1 METFAARL
9 ASFDSVVP
17 AINSRTSSARNIQ
30 PQRWVWESPSPE
42 QLAHAGFYFQPYDTN
57 PDNTMCFLC
66 GRALDGWE
74 EGDDPV
80 TEHLKHSPDC
90 GWAIIMDIQSK
101 TSNPAEIVDP
111 TSSAIVEARRATF
124 AVGWPHEGKRGWMVE
139 AGWYFCPNEESP
151 DLASCPYCKLSLDGW
166 EEADDPFE
174 EHHRRSSEC
183 SFFVFALP
191 AKPTKKNTRAKKPR
205 ASKSSRLSTQSV
217 MTAASEAPTIDDEM
231 MDVSIMSQSTVR
243 SQSTKKAKPTKKT
256 TKSRAKKTKKDERTE
271 VGDMEPEQVE
281 IQAPEP
287 EKPKRATRGKKR
299 GSEAVIQ
306 EMSAM
311 TLTDPVVDTEPSPKR
326 RATETRRSVS
336 PHPEDVQSSVLED
349 APLEVATSPVMPK
362 KGRKGAKKAASTR
375 SRKASTASSAGKAA
389 QSRIPDDSVLEA
401 AIEADLARNMEDTEP
416 FEFHYKDEE
425 RESARFRQQS
435 ISTSIKAPSESHYE
449 REGTRDVQ
457 EAQEPA
463 PEEASIIEVV
473 PEPKQKKQP
482 KRKAPAKKSKKEKA
496 PGSEPELEPEPELER
511 EPEQEEEVEHEP
523 ERELEPEPEPEPEVE
538 EIVELVKPKPKRT
551 SQQKRKVQ
559 EQPAEE
565 VSQVM
570 MEVEPVARQGSVL
583 PVEIDMRDHQPEIDE
598 TIDKQPT
605 KKQGKKAAKG
615 KKPAASKRKES
626 DIVMDEQTEPAESH
640 EPLPEAPKPQRR
652 GSKRE
657 SKRKSKE
664 TKDDSMIMDEQQDSE
679 PAPTQEEIVKQPVKA
694 KRGRPTKEAQ
704 EVSMIMDEQEDS
716 VPAPAQEEP
725 VKTKRGRPPKDTK
738 EDSMVMDEQDDS
750 APAPAEEKPV
760 EQPVKAKRGRP
771 TKEAQ
776 ENFEE
781 KQVVEAKPKRGR
793 PSKQRSIQADELPE
807 EPKREQPSKKA
818 QVPVK
823 NTQRYSDLPKDRH
836 RAQSF
841 IESVTNSSPQRPSPN
856 NTHSTT
862 QERTPSPSPQA
873 SDAENQPPST
883 RPRSARPPI
892 LSPSKPPASRILATT
907 TPSPLKRQEGYLTST
922 RSWEPMDIEELLG
935 SFFSDKE
942 NRDFT
947 PDQGNIKD
955 ILTSPEKKMTVEE
968 WIYYNAKNGEE
979 RLRRECERLISI
991 FEREG
996 GRAMRALEGIECM
1009 E

>member
-9 ASFDSVVP
+9 ATFDSVVP
-17 AINSRTSSARNIQ
+17 SINSRTSSSRNIQ

-111 TSSAIVEARRATF
+111 TSSSIVEARRATF

-174 EHHRRSSEC
+174 EHYRRSSDC

-191 AKPTKKNTRAKKPR
+191 AKTTKKNTRAKKPR
-205 ASKSSRLSTQSV
+205 TSKASRLSTQSV
-217 MTAASEAPTIDDEM
+217 MTTASEAPTIDDDM

-243 SQSTKKAKPTKKT
+243 SQTTTKKAKATKKA
-256 TKSRAKKTKKDERTE
+256 TKSRAKKTKKDEPTE
-271 VGDMEPEQVE
+271 VVEEVEPEQVE

-299 GSEAVIQ
+299 GSEAVVQ

-311 TLTDPVVDTEPSPKR
+311 TLTDPVVDSEPSPKR
-326 RATETRRSVS
+326 RATETRHSVS
-336 PHPEDVQSSVLED
+336 QQPEEIQSDIPDE
-349 APLEVATSPVMPK
+349 APLDVATSPVMPK
-362 KGRKGAKKAASTR
+362 KGRKGTKKGTSTR
-375 SRKASTASSAGKAA
+375 TRKASTASSFGTTT

-425 RESARFRQQS
+425 RESARFRKQS
-435 ISTSIKAPSESHYE
+435 ISTSIKAPSESQYD
-449 REGTRDVQ
+449 REATQ
-457 EAQEPA
+457 EAVEAEKPA
-463 PEEASIIEVV
+463 PEEDSVIEIV
-473 PEPKQKKQP
+473 PEPKQKKQS

-496 PGSEPELEPEPELER
+496 PEPEPER
-511 EPEQEEEVEHEP
+511 EPEVEQELEP
-523 ERELEPEPEPEPEVE
+523 ASVAELEPEPEPKPEQIAEPVE
-538 EIVELVKPKPKRT
+538 SKPKRT
-551 SQQKRKVQ
+551 SQQKRSKIQ
-559 EQPAEE
+559 EPSAEE
-565 VSQVM
+565 VSQVV
-570 MEVEPVARQGSVL
+570 MEVEPAVRQGSVVA
-583 PVEIDMRDHQPEIDE
+583 VEIEMQDRQPEIDE
-598 TIDKQPT
+598 ANDKQPA
-605 KKQGKKAAKG
+605 KKQGKKAVTKG
-615 KKPAASKRKES
+615 KKPAASKRNES
-626 DIVMDEQTEPAESH
+626 DIAMEEQTETVESH
-640 EPLPEAPKPQRR
+640 ETPPEAPKPRKR
-652 GSKRE
+652 ESNRE

-664 TKDDSMIMDEQQDSE
+664 TKEGSMIMDEQEDLVPVS
-679 PAPTQEEIVKQPVKA
+679 AQEETEERPVKT
-694 KRGRPTKEAQ
+694 KHGRPTKEAQ
-704 EVSMIMDEQEDS
+704 EVS
-716 VPAPAQEEP
+716 
-725 VKTKRGRPPKDTK
+725 
-738 EDSMVMDEQDDS
+738 
-750 APAPAEEKPV
+750 EEKPV
-760 EQPVKAKRGRP
+760 A
-771 TKEAQ
+771 
-776 ENFEE
+776 
-781 KQVVEAKPKRGR
+781 EAKPRRGR
-793 PSKQRSIQADELPE
+793 PSKQRSIQAEELPE
-807 EPKREQPSKKA
+807 APKREQQSKKPQA
-818 QVPVK
+818 PPPK

-841 IESVTNSSPQRPSPN
+841 IESVANSSPQRPSPN

-892 LSPSKPPASRILATT
+892 ISPSKPAASRIPFAAS
-907 TPSPLKRQEGYLTST
+907 TPSPSKRQGEGCLSST

-935 SFFSDKE
+935 SFSDKE

-947 PDQGNIKD
+947 LNQGNLKD

-968 WIYYNAKNGEE
+968 WVYFNAKNGEE
-979 RLRRECERLISI
+979 RLRRECEKLISI

-996 GRAMRALEGIECM
+996 GRAMRTLEGIECID
-1009 E
+1009 

>member
-1 METFAARL
+1 
-9 ASFDSVVP
+9 
-17 AINSRTSSARNIQ
+17 
-30 PQRWVWESPSPE
+30 
-42 QLAHAGFYFQPYDTN
+42 
-57 PDNTMCFLC
+57 
-66 GRALDGWE
+66 
-74 EGDDPV
+74 
-80 TEHLKHSPDC
+80 
-90 GWAIIMDIQSK
+90 
-101 TSNPAEIVDP
+101 
-111 TSSAIVEARRATF
+111 
-124 AVGWPHEGKRGWMVE
+124 
-139 AGWYFCPNEESP
+139 
-151 DLASCPYCKLSLDGW
+151 
-166 EEADDPFE
+166 
-174 EHHRRSSEC
+174 
-183 SFFVFALP
+183 
-191 AKPTKKNTRAKKPR
+191 
-205 ASKSSRLSTQSV
+205 
-217 MTAASEAPTIDDEM
+217 
-231 MDVSIMSQSTVR
+231 MSQSTVR
-243 SQSTKKAKPTKKT
+243 SQSTKKAKATKKT
-256 TKSRAKKTKKDERTE
+256 TKSRAKKTKKDEPTE
-271 VGDMEPEQVE
+271 VIDIEPEQVE

-336 PHPEDVQSSVLED
+336 PQPEDVQSSVLED
-349 APLEVATSPVMPK
+349 APLEVATSPVMLK
-362 KGRKGAKKAASTR
+362 KGRKGAKKAASAR
-375 SRKASTASSAGKAA
+375 SRKASTASSSGKAA
-389 QSRIPDDSVLEA
+389 HSRIPDDSVLEA

-449 REGTRDVQ
+449 REGTQDVQ

-463 PEEASIIEVV
+463 PEEVSIIEVV

-496 PGSEPELEPEPELER
+496 PEPEPEPEPELEPEPEQ
-511 EPEQEEEVEHEP
+511 EQEVDHEP
-523 ERELEPEPEPEPEVE
+523 ERGLEPEPAAEPEPEREPEVE
-538 EIVELVKPKPKRT
+538 ETVELVKPKPKRT

-565 VSQVM
+565 VSRVM
-570 MEVEPVARQGSVL
+570 MEVEPVVRQGSVVT
-583 PVEIDMRDHQPEIDE
+583 VEIDMRDHQPEIEE
-598 TIDKQPT
+598 TIDKQPA

-615 KKPAASKRKES
+615 KKPVASKRQES
-626 DIVMDEQTEPAESH
+626 DIIMDEQTESAESH
-640 EPLPEAPKPQRR
+640 DPLPEAPKPQRR
-652 GSKRE
+652 ESKRE
-657 SKRKSKE
+657 PKRKSKE
-664 TKDDSMIMDEQQDSE
+664 TKDDSMIMDEQENSA
-679 PAPTQEEIVKQPVKA
+679 PAPGQEEIVEQPVKA

-704 EVSMIMDEQEDS
+704 EVSMIMDEQE
-716 VPAPAQEEP
+716 E
-725 VKTKRGRPPKDTK
+725 
-738 EDSMVMDEQDDS
+738 S
-750 APAPAEEKPV
+750 APARAQEPV

-776 ENFEE
+776 EASEE
-781 KQVVEAKPKRGR
+781 KEAVETKAKRGR

-807 EPKREQPSKKA
+807 EPKREQQSKKA

-883 RPRSARPPI
+883 RPLSARPPI

-907 TPSPLKRQEGYLTST
+907 TPSPSKRQEGYLTST

-935 SFFSDKE
+935 SFSDKE

-947 PDQGNIKD
+947 LDQGNIKD

-1009 E
+1009 D

>member
-1 METFAARL
+1 
-9 ASFDSVVP
+9 
-17 AINSRTSSARNIQ
+17 
-30 PQRWVWESPSPE
+30 
-42 QLAHAGFYFQPYDTN
+42 
-57 PDNTMCFLC
+57 
-66 GRALDGWE
+66 
-74 EGDDPV
+74 
-80 TEHLKHSPDC
+80 
-90 GWAIIMDIQSK
+90 
-101 TSNPAEIVDP
+101 
-111 TSSAIVEARRATF
+111 
-124 AVGWPHEGKRGWMVE
+124 
-139 AGWYFCPNEESP
+139 
-151 DLASCPYCKLSLDGW
+151 
-166 EEADDPFE
+166 
-174 EHHRRSSEC
+174 
-183 SFFVFALP
+183 
-191 AKPTKKNTRAKKPR
+191 
-205 ASKSSRLSTQSV
+205 
-217 MTAASEAPTIDDEM
+217 
-231 MDVSIMSQSTVR
+231 MSQSTVR
-243 SQSTKKAKPTKKT
+243 SQSNKKAKATKKA
-256 TKSRAKKTKKDERTE
+256 TKSRAKKTKKDEPTE
-271 VGDMEPEQVE
+271 VIEDVEPEPVE
-281 IQAPEP
+281 VQAPGP

-299 GSEAVIQ
+299 GSEAVVQ

-311 TLTDPVVDTEPSPKR
+311 TLTDPVVDLEPSPKR

-336 PHPEDVQSSVLED
+336 QQPEDVQSSVLED

-362 KGRKGAKKAASTR
+362 KGRKGAKKGTSTR
-375 SRKASTASSAGKAA
+375 TRKVSTSSSSGKAA

-449 REGTRDVQ
+449 REETQDAQ
-457 EAQEPA
+457 EPQEPA
-463 PEEASIIEVV
+463 PEDSIIEIV
-473 PEPKQKKQP
+473 PEPKQKKQS

-496 PGSEPELEPEPELER
+496 PEPEPEPELEPEPEQ
-511 EPEQEEEVEHEP
+511 EQEVDHEP
-523 ERELEPEPEPEPEVE
+523 ERELEPEPAPEPEPEPEPEVGE
-538 EIVELVKPKPKRT
+538 TVELVKSKPNRI

-570 MEVEPVARQGSVL
+570 MEVEPVVRQGSVVT
-583 PVEIDMRDHQPEIDE
+583 VEIDMRDQQPEIDE
-598 TIDKQPT
+598 TIDKQLT

-615 KKPAASKRKES
+615 KKPTASKRKES

-640 EPLPEAPKPQRR
+640 VPLSEAPKPQRR
-652 GSKRE
+652 ESKRE

-664 TKDDSMIMDEQQDSE
+664 TKDDSMIMDEQEDSA
-679 PAPTQEEIVKQPVKA
+679 PAPAQEEPLEQPVKA

-704 EVSMIMDEQEDS
+704 EVSMIVDEQEDS
-716 VPAPAQEEP
+716 APVPAQEPVEQPFKPKRGRPTKETKEESMIMDEEEDPAPAPAQEEP
-725 VKTKRGRPPKDTK
+725 
-738 EDSMVMDEQDDS
+738 
-750 APAPAEEKPV
+750 A
-760 EQPVKAKRGRP
+760 EQPVKAKRRRP
-771 TKEAQ
+771 TKETQ
-776 ENFEE
+776 EVSEE
-781 KQVVEAKPKRGR
+781 KQAVEAKPKRGR

-807 EPKREQPSKKA
+807 EPKREQQSKKM

-892 LSPSKPPASRILATT
+892 LSPSKPPTSRILATT
-907 TPSPLKRQEGYLTST
+907 TPSPSKRQEGYLTST

-935 SFFSDKE
+935 SFSDKE

-947 PDQGNIKD
+947 LNQGSLKD

-979 RLRRECERLISI
+979 RLRQECERLIGI